1 MYEGA
6 QLFLDR
12 FEYSTAYGAVQ
23 RLSKIA
29 NGLSSGASVCA
40 LLASFV
46 IAFLHSDRSV
56 PGEPPCEI
64 RHSAYRHLPICP
76 SAHRPTRPTNYILPF
91 FACSGIYLGAG
102 FTLVAQLYIAN
113 AITQTL
119 PISDDSQSGPILLAR
134 IALYVCLVSVLTG
147 LIYTTAER
155 YKQLHA
161 FVGGLSP
168 YAILYTAGK
177 CIGRLDKPSDALL
190 AQIVSVMY
198 SFARLWYRTGT
209 PPDASDGVFARVWVN
224 LDFLADRLLVLAF
237 GRYVQASGGNSALPL
252 CVMYILGLVLLDRF
266 LVRWKENPLCK
277 SLINLLNVMLAQKMN
292 TTMTYRN
299 VSFVIFA
306 TGALLCRLFQL
317 PMYWLTQLA
326 WIGLCLSVVQYIES
340 FIAAEASNVST
351 SISIYCFVFVG
362 LAVLYPR
369 RPASQSAADHVLT
382 HATAPAGVPVD
393 G

>member
-1 MYEGA
+1 MC
-6 QLFLDR
+6 D
-12 FEYSTAYGAVQ
+12 
-23 RLSKIA
+23 
-29 NGLSSGASVCA
+29 
-40 LLASFV
+40 
-46 IAFLHSDRSV
+46 
-56 PGEPPCEI
+56 I
-64 RHSAYRHLPICP
+64 RQCIQTH
-76 SAHRPTRPTNYILPF
+76 RPTNYILPF
-91 FACSGIYLGAG
+91 FAHSGIYSGAG

-119 PISDDSQSGPILLAR
+119 PISDDSQSGPVLLAR

-147 LIYTTAER
+147 LVYTAAER

-237 GRYVQASGGNSALPL
+237 GLYVQASGGNSALPL
-252 CVMYILGLVLLDRF
+252 CVMYILGLVLL
-266 LVRWKENPLCK
+266 VKWKENPLCK

-369 RPASQSAADHVLT
+369 RPVSQSAADHVLT